1 RSQFDGSLRF
11 NRGDLQLTLNAR
23 KADGSPISEP
33 WDQVEVNCVRSDR
46 SFQADNIRLI
56 PHQMNFG
63 HVLSESSITKTFVI
77 DNDAYSRLD
86 IFSVAVT
93 GPGATAYTT
102 SHNCGTS
109 IPGHRRCAL
118 DITYNPTALGR
129 DSATLRVE
137 TSTRNYGS
145 PEPGVFEVP

>member
-1 RSQFDGSLRF
+1 
-11 NRGDLQLTLNAR
+11 
-23 KADGSPISEP
+23 
-33 WDQVEVNCVRSDR
+33 
-46 SFQADNIRLI
+46 
-56 PHQMNFG
+56 G

-129 DSATLRVE
+129 DSAILRVE

-145 PEPGVFEVP
+145 PEPGVFEVPLAGISVLSLAPKLAASPEALNFGDLEPGTTTERALNVSNLGEVATGIRD